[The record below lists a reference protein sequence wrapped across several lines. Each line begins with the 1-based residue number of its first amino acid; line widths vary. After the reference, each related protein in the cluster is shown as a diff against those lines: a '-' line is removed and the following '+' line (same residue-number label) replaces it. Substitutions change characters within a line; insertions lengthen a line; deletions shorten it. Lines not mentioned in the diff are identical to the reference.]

1 MFLQGLC
8 VKVSDNSVPSIEAE
22 VWKELAAGLH
32 DPQGDAA
39 ADSLSRAGNLDIH
52 GGAQEDG
59 YNMFS
64 TAYVC
69 APHWTA
75 LQRRDV
81 TP

>member
-1 MFLQGLC
+1 MFLQGVR
-8 VKVSDNSVPSIEAE
+8 VKVSDNSIPNIEAE
-22 VWKELAAGLH
+22 VWKEIAAGLH
-32 DPQGDAA
+32 DLQGDAA
-39 ADSLSRAGNLDIH
+39 DDSLSPAGNLDVA

-59 YNMFS
+59 YMFS